1 MRFFR
6 RLALG
11 ASVLALALS
20 ACSTGGGG
28 VSPGASGASPGAS
41 VATGNG
47 TVKIGSDGFDE
58 ARVVAEVYAQALE
71 AAGFNVERTGIGMGA
86 REVTK
91 AALESGQINL
101 KPEYIGSGLAQGYGG
116 EPTTSGD
123 TNKERLQEKLT
134 PLDITVLDFTPGQD
148 TNAFVVR
155 QETAD
160 EFSLVTM
167 TDLAAVQDDLK
178 WALATDC
185 PTNPVCAQALK
196 DAYGIEQ
203 PDATLL
209 GACSGPMADALL
221 NETVDVAELCST
233 SPEIIVNGWV
243 RLEDDEQTQPADHI
257 APLVRNDLL
266 SAVDRTKFEKTL
278 NDVSALID
286 TDTLAQLYYD
296 VTIEKM
302 DLDVVAGDWLRSVGL
317 ITSTPS

>member
-28 VSPGASGASPGAS
+28 ASPGASVASPGAS
-41 VATGNG
+41 VATGDA

-71 AAGFNVERTGIGMGA
+71 AAGFTVERTGIGMGA

-101 KPEYIGSGLAQGYGG
+101 KPEYIGSGLVAGYGG
-116 EPTTSGD
+116 EATNDGD
-123 TNKERLQEKLT
+123 TNRERLQEKLT
-134 PLDITVLDFTPGQD
+134 PLNITVLDFTPGQD

-155 QETAD
+155 EATAT
-160 EFSLVTM
+160 EFGLVTM
-167 TDLAAVQDDLK
+167 TDLAAVQDELN

-185 PTNPVCAQALK
+185 PTNPVCAKALK

-209 GACSGPMADALL
+209 GACSGPMAEALL

-257 APLVRNDLL
+257 APLVRDDLL
-266 SAVDRTKFEKTL
+266 SAVDRTLFEKTL

-296 VTIEKM
+296 VTIEHE

-317 ITSTPS
+317 IS

>member
-1 MRFFR
+1 MRLFR

-20 ACSTGGGG
+20 ACATGGGG
-28 VSPGASGASPGAS
+28 A
-41 VATGNG
+41 

-58 ARVVAEVYAQALE
+58 ARVVAEIYAQALE
-71 AAGFNVERTGIGMGA
+71 AAGFRVERTGIGMGT

-101 KPEYIGSGLAQGYGG
+101 KPEYIGSGLSAGYGG
-116 EPTTSGD
+116 EATNDGD

-134 PLDITVLDFTPGQD
+134 PLNITVLNYTPGQD

-155 QETAD
+155 QEIAD
-160 EFSLVTM
+160 RFSLVTM
-167 TDLAAVQDDLK
+167 SDVAKHYDELN
-178 WALATDC
+178 WGLATDC
-185 PTNPVCAQALK
+185 PTNPVCAKALK
-196 DAYGIEQ
+196 DAYGIA
-203 PDATLL
+203 PRSVTLL

-221 NETVDVAELCST
+221 TKAIDIAELCST

-243 RLEDDEQTQPADHI
+243 RLEDDKQTQPADHI

-266 SAVDRTKFEKTL
+266 AAVDRTKFEKAL

-296 VTIEKM
+296 VTIEKK
-302 DLDVVAGDWLRSVGL
+302 DLGVVAGDWLRSVGI